1 MGDKAAEKVI
11 DMKPKKLSI
20 LDMLDRS
27 SPRQQP
33 AAAPLGPRPVESPVP
48 PASPAGEPGKE
59 TQPPDTGGLEKDLPE
74 ILDPLPNAGD
84 PYLQAYARASNK
96 PLPTVSFV
104 LKDGI
109 TARGFSYSTYECIDR
124 LPSPKPG
131 DGPAIVVRFA
141 GHVTVDVRIEGRN
154 LSKLYGLISEHR
166 TAWVRELAG
175 RDFLGD
181 TDTVVTS
188 IKVIPVA

>member
-1 MGDKAAEKVI
+1 MGDKSTEKVVE
-11 DMKPKKLSI
+11 MKPNKLSI
-20 LDMLDRS
+20 LDMLDRPK
-27 SPRQQP
+27 PRLER
-33 AAAPLGPRPVESPVP
+33 AAATPVPRPVESPAP
-48 PASPAGEPGKE
+48 PASPAEVPGNATE
-59 TQPPDTGGLEKDLPE
+59 PPDTGGLEKDLPE

-84 PYLQAYARASNK
+84 RYLQAYARASNK
-96 PLPTVSFV
+96 PLLTVSF
-104 LKDGI
+104 LMKDGI

-124 LPSPKPG
+124 LPSPKAG
-131 DGPAIVVRFA
+131 DGPAIVVRFD

-175 RDFLGD
+175 DDPLGD
-181 TDTVVTS
+181 TDTVVTG